1 MGNNYWGLTSTD
13 GVSDQEL
20 LFCWVWVPPS
30 TGHAN
35 LGIDKPCLKE
45 VWTSATKHVLI
56 SKVGTEIICI
66 YVHLSYHVYVPC
78 YLFFVVILWSWWSY
92 QLWYIIILSI
102 CEKYTVNILYIYI
115 YINIYIWLWFRLIY
129 YQSLFIILW
138 SDYDSTCITVIF
150 LFIYDTPTDSQQKIR
165 PAKRKARRNAP
176 TPIDGALA
184 GPSVRHSDVII
195 SNILNTR

>member
-13 GVSDQEL
+13 VVSDQEL

-92 QLWYIIILSI
+92 QFWYIIILSI
-102 CEKYTVNILYIYI
+102 CEKYTVNILCIYIHQYIYI
-115 YINIYIWLWFRLIY
+115 Y
-129 YQSLFIILW
+129 
-138 SDYDSTCITVIF
+138 DYDSDWYIINHYLSYYDQIMIQHVWQWFSYSSTIHPQIHSKKSDLRSGRHDGTHRLQSMEPWRVHRSVIRLLSF
-150 LFIYDTPTDSQQKIR
+150 Q
-165 PAKRKARRNAP
+165 
-176 TPIDGALA
+176 
-184 GPSVRHSDVII
+184 I
-195 SNILNTR
+195 S